1 MITMTDMLAR
11 GLNAEPLAQAPLKT
25 PLGARCAV
33 TGAPLE
39 RGYRCLDVVPKA
51 AGEFLDM
58 LRGEPQGWLS
68 ESAARLFNGTA
79 TWNLGSRLVFEDG
92 TMFWPLIARPKEGE
106 RPYWSQLVRQVW
118 RERAGQRC
126 VAILTVDVKKR
137 LWPLARLGVLGP
149 YTPVTIYDAE
159 QDVRLTV
166 TINWPALLLML
177 DAIET
182 IYTAG
187 FSKRAMRASLFS
199 DFKRTQEVGYDLTR
213 GWERQLAGWRGSN
226 EFVMATLI
234 AQKETI

>member
-1 MITMTDMLAR
+1 MTDVLAR
-11 GLNAEPLAQAPLKT
+11 GLNAEPLTKAPLEL
-25 PLGARCAV
+25 PPGACCAV

-39 RGYRCLDVVPKA
+39 RGYRCVDVIPKA
-51 AGEFLDM
+51 AGELLDM
-58 LRGEPQGWLS
+58 LNGQPQGWLS
-68 ESAARLFNGTA
+68 ESAARLFNGTT

-106 RPYWSQLVRQVW
+106 RPCWSALVRQVW

-126 VAILTVDVKKR
+126 VAILTTDVKKR

-149 YTPVTIYDAE
+149 RTPVTIYDAE
-159 QDVRLTV
+159 QDVRATLAV
-166 TINWPALLLML
+166 SWSALIDML
-177 DAIET
+177 DVIEV
-182 IYTAG
+182 IYSHG
-187 FSKRAMRASLFS
+187 FAKRAMRASLFS

-234 AQKETI
+234 AQKEPL